1 VLFLHKQTKILMSES
16 FLLGED
22 DSYGPDTDLVRDS
35 IRRWVD
41 NDNIEHQ
48 LNLKAYNIHTIPPL
62 PDSIKNLLI
71 GNEYLVL
78 IQKLPDSLVN
88 FTCSGCPNVRKIPP
102 LPNTVRYVNFSRTGI
117 YELPVLP
124 INIKS
129 IIATATRISKL
140 PYLYTG
146 LQELIISGTN
156 VSKLNCLILPD
167 TLYTLDI
174 SGTKITKLPDLNRG
188 LKTLN
193 ISNTEISVLPPLPA
207 SLINLYVAS
216 CKSLLIQRDTQ
227 WPMHASGLE
236 TIQSYDDR
244 WNSWR
249 NREYSRIRIQNRN
262 SCINFE
268 LTNKMFDKYI
278 NRPDMVFAEE

>member
-1 VLFLHKQTKILMSES
+1 MSEA

-22 DSYGPDTDLVRDS
+22 DSYGPDTNLVRDS
-35 IRRWVD
+35 IRRWID
-41 NDNIEHQ
+41 HDNIEQ
-48 LNLKAYNIHTIPPL
+48 QVNLKAYNIHTLPPL

-71 GNEYLVL
+71 GNDNLVL
-78 IQKLPDSLVN
+78 IQRVPASLVN
-88 FTCSGCPNVRKIPP
+88 FTCSGCPSVRKIPV
-102 LPNTVRYVNFSRTGI
+102 LPHTVRYVNFSRSGI

-124 INIKS
+124 INITS
-129 IIATATRISKL
+129 IIATASRISKL

-146 LQELIISGTN
+146 LQELIIAGSN
-156 VSKLNCLILPD
+156 VSRLNCFILPE

-174 SGTKITKLPDLNRG
+174 SGTKINKLPDLNRG

-193 ISNTEISVLPPLPA
+193 ISNTEIAVLPPLPT

-216 CKSLLIQRDTQ
+216 CKSLLVQRDTQ

-236 TIQSYDDR
+236 TIQSYDER

-249 NREYSRIRIQNRN
+249 NKEYSRIRIQDRN
-262 SCINFE
+262 SSINFE
-268 LTNKMFDKYI
+268 LSNRMFHKYI
-278 NRPDMVFAEE
+278 DTGE